1 MCIKLLIIQLINIP
15 NATYTAT
22 HHKIDAIKI
31 SLSIYSLSIY
41 SLSIYI
47 IIAYKIANHYGY
59 LYLT

>member
-41 SLSIYI
+41 I

>member
-1 MCIKLLIIQLINIP
+1 MRIKLLIIQLINIP

-31 SLSIYSLSIY
+31 SLSIY
-41 SLSIYI
+41 I